1 HTIAQ
6 TIGSWLNGPGVWA
19 FLRSGASL
27 ATFPRLIVAPGYTSQ
42 MANSLENVTIDTIG
56 KGYTPG
62 QRYALTFSGGGT
74 GTTIV
79 QAEGHAI
86 ANAAGEIHQADLVI
100 DALGAFY
107 TVAPDVA
114 IDPPPA
120 PVTATAA
127 AVISG
132 GKLSRLDIGTI
143 GSGHEPGAGSAATSP
158 GGGTDPGRALPT
170 GQAVADAFGHSDQ
183 AQLGIDS
190 MGAYLTAA
198 PTTPIPA
205 PPTPVPATATAT
217 MSAGANPVC
226 VALPA
231 ILNQIL

>member
-19 FLRSGASL
+19 FLRSGDLLGIS
-27 ATFPRLIVAPGYTSQ
+27 PRLIVAPGYTSQ
-42 MANSLENVTIDTIG
+42 MANSLENVTIETIG
-56 KGYTPG
+56 KGYMPG

-79 QAEGHAI
+79 QAEGHAV

-107 TVAPDVA
+107 TIAPDVA

-120 PVTATAA
+120 PVTAIAT
-127 AVISG
+127 AVIAG
-132 GKLSRLDIGTI
+132 AKLSRLDIGTV
-143 GSGHEPGAGSAATSP
+143 GSGYQPGAVYALTFS
-158 GGGTDPGRALPT
+158 GGGTDPGKALPT
-170 GQAVADAFGHSDQ
+170 GHAVADAFGRIDQ

-190 MGAYLTAA
+190 MGANLTAA
-198 PTTPIPA
+198 PTVTI
-205 PPTPVPATATAT
+205 
-217 MSAGANPVC
+217 
-226 VALPA
+226 
-231 ILNQIL
+231 